1 MRLPRRSATS
11 RSRHTGRANGST
23 KSAISAR
30 SRAQPLAV
38 DRRLA
43 EAGAE
48 RVVVRAQAVEQRVE
62 LVEMGEVADADR
74 AAADLVLIGRAD
86 AAPRGADLAR
96 ADGVLAQRV
105 EVAVDRQ
112 DQRAG
117 LGDHQHVGRDRR
129 RPAPAMRS
137 TSAFSAHGSS
147 TTPLP
152 ITDGVPRTMPDGS
165 SDNL

>member
-1 MRLPRRSATS
+1 M
-11 RSRHTGRANGST
+11 
-23 KSAISAR
+23 
-30 SRAQPLAV
+30 QPLAV

-43 EAGAE
+43 EAGAQ
-48 RVVVRAQAVEQRVE
+48 RVVVRAQAVEQRAE
-62 LVEMGEVADADR
+62 LVELGEVADADR
-74 AAADLVLIGRAD
+74 AAADLVLVGRAD
-86 AAPRGADLAR
+86 AAARRADLAR
-96 ADGVLAQRV
+96 ARRILAQRV

-129 RPAPAMRS
+129 RPGRAMRS

-152 ITDGVPRTMPDGS
+152 MTDGVPRTIPLGS
-165 SDNL
+165 SDSL